1 MLLRNRSA
9 ITADVRASAAEI
21 QRLAERI
28 VEALL
33 KQGYIKAK
41 AEKPVLSRRIVD
53 LMLKNFD
60 EEAVIEADAE
70 KLAQQHI
77 RRSAG
82 GAGMD
87 ERRVIDLIKKK
98 LAEERGFSL

>member
-1 MLLRNRSA
+1 
-9 ITADVRASAAEI
+9 VRASTAEI

-28 VEALL
+28 VEALI
-33 KQGYIKAK
+33 KQGFIKAK
-41 AEKPVLSRRIVD
+41 ADKSALSRRITE
-53 LMLKNFD
+53 LMLKNFE
-60 EEAVIEADAE
+60 EEAALEAEAE
-70 KLAQQHI
+70 KLAMQHI

-98 LAEERGFSL
+98 LAEEKDFSL